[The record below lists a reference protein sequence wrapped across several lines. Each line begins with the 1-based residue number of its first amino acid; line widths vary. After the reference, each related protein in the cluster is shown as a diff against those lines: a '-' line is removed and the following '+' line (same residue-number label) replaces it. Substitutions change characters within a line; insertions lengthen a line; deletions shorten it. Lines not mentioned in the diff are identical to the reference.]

1 MTTNVP
7 APVFTSTGLSVPAE
21 SEVKAGLWSIFQGAF
36 GGNLNESDATPQ
48 GQLVAS
54 LAAIIGAKNDQL
66 LQYVNLIDPAFTS
79 GRMQEGIGRF
89 YYLERLPAQATV
101 VEATCTGANGTVISA
116 GSLAQAAD
124 GTIYQNLSSIT
135 IPSTGSVTASFQAI
149 TTGPI
154 ECPAGT
160 LTTIYRVVPGW
171 DAITNDA
178 DGTVG
183 RDVETPAE
191 FEARRAASVAGNA
204 AGILPAIRGAVLAVD
219 GVIDAHVRENN
230 TGTTATIGSVDI
242 DPNSLYVAVYG
253 GSDADVAAA
262 IWSKKPPGCACTGDT
277 TVTVSDSA
285 SGYSLPYPEYDVTFQ
300 RATALPIYI
309 KATIADNGLVPA
321 DAEETIR
328 EAVVAAF
335 SGGDGGPA
343 ARIGGTLYALRFA
356 GAVASVGSW
365 SQLVSITIGT
375 SASPT
380 GSEVVVGIDKMPT
393 ITAANVSLALA

>member
-7 APVFTSTGLSVPAE
+7 APVFATTGLSVPAE
-21 SEVKAGLWSIFQGAF
+21 SEVKAGLWSDFQGAF

-48 GQLVAS
+48 GQLVAA

-79 GRMQEGIGRF
+79 GRMQEGIGRV

-101 VEATCTGANGTVISA
+101 VEATCTGANGTVIPA

-219 GVIDAHVRENN
+219 GVIDAHVREND
-230 TGTTATIGSVDI
+230 TGATVAIGSVDI

-262 IWSKKPPGCACTGDT
+262 IWSKKPPGCAYTGDT

-309 KATIADNGLVPA
+309 KVTIADNGLVPA

-380 GSEVVVGIDKMPT
+380 GSEVAVGIDKMPT
-393 ITAANVSLALA
+393 ITAANVSLVLA